1 MKGVLLPLL
10 LLSTNVMAYATSEP
24 PDWVRQAARQEVP
37 KYPVKVTSV
46 VLFHEETLTV
56 EPDGRRVMRERKAIK
71 ILQRSSDTP
80 VATRVYNVKSGT
92 IRDFQ
97 GWLVAPS
104 GTAQAYEKNRILD
117 VALSQQAVYDEA
129 RVKVLESRDADA
141 GSIFAWEVVE
151 EEKTVFTQAIHD
163 FQDEMPVLV
172 SRFVLTLPATW
183 EAQGVIFNSE
193 HIDPQLSG
201 NTYIWELRNLP
212 WTEREEFGPS
222 LDALLPRLAV
232 SYYPPS
238 GNRAALPSLNN
249 WASVSRWLSQLVDS
263 AAEATDPV
271 RTKAAQLTANATTE
285 LEKIRAIG
293 SFVQQTNYV
302 DVQLNL
308 TKGGGYTPRR
318 ADETLAKNYGDCKDK
333 ATLMRALL
341 KAAGIESYL
350 TTIYSGD
357 RNFVRPE
364 WASPLQFNHAI
375 IAIRVPETVALP
387 TVFEAP
393 GLGRLLMFD
402 PTDSITPVGDLPES
416 QQGSQALILDGDQGA
431 LVRMPQLPARASRI
445 ESSVEAVMDTSG
457 RIEAR
462 LQQEYFGQSGKPL
475 LAVHKL
481 RGEEGLKRKFEQVWS
496 QQLIGMKLD
505 RLEAVSRFEQNSL
518 RLDARLT
525 ADRFGEVMQN
535 RLIVL
540 RPGMLAGIRTYSF
553 KSRQRTS
560 PIELNGALHQDS
572 VKVKIPSGFKLDEL
586 PPPVMIETPY
596 GTLQGAWTLD
606 NDEIVFKQTLEIRSV
621 TAPAA
626 EFPQVRDFFDKV
638 AGALTAPVVLISE

>member
-1 MKGVLLPLL
+1 
-10 LLSTNVMAYATSEP
+10 
-24 PDWVRQAARQEVP
+24 
-37 KYPVKVTSV
+37 
-46 VLFHEETLTV
+46 
-56 EPDGRRVMRERKAIK
+56 
-71 ILQRSSDTP
+71 
-80 VATRVYNVKSGT
+80 
-92 IRDFQ
+92 
-97 GWLVAPS
+97 
-104 GTAQAYEKNRILD
+104 
-117 VALSQQAVYDEA
+117 
-129 RVKVLESRDADA
+129 
-141 GSIFAWEVVE
+141 
-151 EEKTVFTQAIHD
+151 
-163 FQDEMPVLV
+163 
-172 SRFVLTLPATW
+172 
-183 EAQGVIFNSE
+183 
-193 HIDPQLSG
+193 
-201 NTYIWELRNLP
+201 
-212 WTEREEFGPS
+212 
-222 LDALLPRLAV
+222 
-232 SYYPPS
+232 
-238 GNRAALPSLNN
+238 
-249 WASVSRWLSQLVDS
+249 
-263 AAEATDPV
+263 
-271 RTKAAQLTANATTE
+271 
-285 LEKIRAIG
+285 
-293 SFVQQTNYV
+293 
-302 DVQLNL
+302 
-308 TKGGGYTPRR
+308 
-318 ADETLAKNYGDCKDK
+318 
-333 ATLMRALL
+333 
-341 KAAGIESYL
+341 
-350 TTIYSGD
+350 
-357 RNFVRPE
+357 
-364 WASPLQFNHAI
+364 
-375 IAIRVPETVALP
+375 
-387 TVFEAP
+387 
-393 GLGRLLMFD
+393 
-402 PTDSITPVGDLPES
+402 
-416 QQGSQALILDGDQGA
+416 
-431 LVRMPQLPARASRI
+431 
-445 ESSVEAVMDTSG
+445 MDTSG